1 MAHTLEI
8 RATAYG
14 PGFYYRETH
23 EWEHGSDEGTQ
34 WVLAAVAAIG
44 EQAKALGADGKGNI
58 TGEFLTI
65 VDGEATSLVVEKLSK
80 KDVTKIER
88 AFYTKALE
96 LVAISESK

>member
-14 PGFYYRETH
+14 PNFYYRETH

-34 WVLAAVAAIG
+34 WVLDAVAEVG
-44 EQAKALGADGKGNI
+44 ELAQALAADGRGNI

-65 VDGEATSLVVEKLSK
+65 LDGEATSLKVEKLSK
-80 KDVTKIER
+80 KDVAEIER
-88 AFYTKALE
+88 AFYMKALE
-96 LVAISESK
+96 LVAISAAK